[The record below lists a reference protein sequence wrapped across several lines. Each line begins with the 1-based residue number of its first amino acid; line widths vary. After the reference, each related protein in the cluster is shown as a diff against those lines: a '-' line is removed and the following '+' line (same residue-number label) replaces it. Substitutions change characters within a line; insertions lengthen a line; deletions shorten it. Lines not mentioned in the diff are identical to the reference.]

1 MKWNRLRYLG
11 PLAGLCLFLCA
22 LWILNRELRNYRE
35 ILSQLRMVGMDRIG
49 LAVLF
54 TLLSYSVLTFY
65 DSLAFRYIRRPMP
78 YHKIAF
84 GSFLGYVFSHN
95 IGLSVV
101 GASAVRF
108 RIYSNWGVTPLEIGK
123 IVVFCTMTFWLG
135 FGIVGSTVFLI
146 RPIQIPQ
153 VLQPYL
159 NFSNAW
165 PLGVVLA
172 GLTCFYLAL
181 VTLRR
186 KPFQLG
192 AWQIEVPSGRLTLAQ
207 ICLTTLDWLF
217 FANVLY
223 VLLPPGH
230 NLPFFSFMCVFLL
243 AEAAALISHVPGG
256 IGVLDAVI
264 LFLLRPML
272 EPVLHAHAASA
283 ITASLVVYRCIY
295 YLIPLILGTALL
307 GVNEF
312 LERRMGMRRGEAAW
326 GRVATADILTAGTFI
341 SGAVL
346 LMSGV
351 IPYLDFEKLH
361 HLRALLGSP
370 LTETS
375 HFLASLVGAA
385 LLLTA
390 RGLQRRL
397 ASAYLWASVL
407 LGVGIVLSLMRSFD
421 YPEAGL
427 LTVTLLSL
435 LPSRRHF
442 YRSTPMTGQW
452 FTPGWVT
459 AILLVLVASVWVG
472 VFSFGIPFDSPE
484 EVWRQ
489 FTLYVQAGGRG
500 RQLGIA
506 RFWRAVVGAGA
517 LVGFIALWRLSRPRR
532 LKPLLPS
539 PQDLEQAR
547 RVISRVPET
556 YVNLALLGDKTLL
569 WSGSGESFLMFTA
582 RDSIWVALG
591 DPAGVESE
599 KVELTWQ
606 FREMSERNG
615 ASGVFYAAT
624 DRYLPLY
631 LDQGMGAF
639 RLGEQAI
646 VDLSHF
652 DLRDPSRREL
662 SEALALAGEEGFS
675 FRILAPGQAQPVFS
689 ELRAISDAWLSH
701 HRAKESA
708 FVRGFFDE
716 AYLRHFPIA
725 TVSRKGKIIAFAN
738 LWSGSGK
745 IGLAADMVRQLP
757 SSPPGL
763 LDYLFIQVMLWGASE
778 GYQQFDLGMAPLSGM
793 EKDSLAPMWNE
804 IARHVFRHS
813 QHFVNFQALRRYKE
827 KFAPLW
833 YPRYVVSPGGLTLR
847 HVLTTVARIIYTGL
861 DQEEQQ

>member
-1 MKWNRLRYLG
+1 MRYLG
-11 PLAGLCLFLCA
+11 PLVGLCLFLCA
-22 LWILNRELRNYRE
+22 LWVLDRELRNYRE
-35 ILSQLRMVGMDRIG
+35 ILAQLRMVGSDRIG

-54 TLLSYSVLTFY
+54 TVLSYSVLTFY
-65 DSLAFRYIRRPMP
+65 DSLAFRYIRRPMA

-135 FGIVGSTVFLI
+135 FGIVGSFVFLI
-146 RPIQIPQ
+146 RPIEIPQ

-159 NFSNAW
+159 NVSHAW

-172 GLTCFYLAL
+172 GLTCLYLAL

-192 AWQIEVPSGRLTLAQ
+192 AWQIEVPSGRITLAQ
-207 ICLTTLDWLF
+207 IGLTLLDWLF

-230 NLPFFSFMCVFLL
+230 GLPFSTFMCVFLL

-272 EPVLHAHAASA
+272 EPALHAHAASA

-307 GVNEF
+307 GVNEL
-312 LERRMGMRRGEAAW
+312 LERRVAIRRGEAAW
-326 GRVATADILTAGTFI
+326 GWLATADILAAGTFI

-351 IPYLDFEKLH
+351 IPYLDFEKVH
-361 HLRALLGSP
+361 HLRALLGRP
-370 LTETS
+370 LTETA
-375 HFLASLVGAA
+375 HFFASLVGVS
-385 LLLTA
+385 LLVTA

-421 YPEAGL
+421 YEEAGVL
-427 LTVTLLSL
+427 AVTLLSL

-442 YRSTPMTGQW
+442 YRSAPMTGQW

-489 FTLYVQAGGRG
+489 FTLFVQAGGRG

-517 LVGFIALWRLSRPRR
+517 LVGFIAVWRMSHHRP
-532 LKPLLPS
+532 LKPHLPS
-539 PQDLEQAR
+539 PRDLEQAR

-556 YVNLALLGDKTLL
+556 YANLALLGDKTLL
-569 WSGSGESFLMFTA
+569 WSRSGESFLMYTA
-582 RDSIWVALG
+582 RDRIWVALG
-591 DPAGVESE
+591 DPVGEEAE
-599 KVELTWQ
+599 KVELAWH
-606 FREMSERNG
+606 FREMSERSS
-615 ASGVFYAAT
+615 ASSVFYAAT

-631 LDQGMGAF
+631 LDQGMGTF
-639 RLGEQAI
+639 KLGEQAM
-646 VDLSHF
+646 VDLRKF
-652 DLRDPSRREL
+652 DLRDPSRREM
-662 SEALALAGEEGFS
+662 SEALTAAGEAGFS
-675 FRILAPGQAQPVFS
+675 FQVLAAGHAQAAFPQ
-689 ELRAISDAWLSH
+689 LRAISDAWLSH

-708 FVRGFFDE
+708 FARGFFDE
-716 AYLRHFPIA
+716 AYLRYFPIA
-725 TVSRKGKIIAFAN
+725 AVSQQGRIIAFAN
-738 LWSGSGK
+738 LWSGGGK
-745 IGLAADMVRQLP
+745 TALAADLVRQVP
-757 SSPPGL
+757 GSPPGL

-778 GYQQFDLGMAPLSGM
+778 GYRQFDLGMAPLLGL
-793 EKDSLAPMWNE
+793 EKDSPAHIWSE
-804 IARHVFRHS
+804 IGRYGFRLS
-813 QHFVNFQALRRYKE
+813 KHFADFQALRRYKE
-827 KFAPLW
+827 KFDPLW
-833 YPRYVVSPGGLTLR
+833 VPRYVVCPGGLPLR
-847 HVLTTVARIIYTGL
+847 RALTIVARIIYSGL
-861 DQEEQQ
+861 DQEDQQ